1 MTNKEQARRIKE
13 LEKLLLVNGIIEEKN
28 NEKISYPYSKM
39 SYKKLKK
46 LVSIKRILDKSIFEK
61 WFNNDIKLENSVLS
75 FFKNLLEQK
84 GDLINLYN
92 EEDLKMQFIA
102 PILNHINFTILD
114 KEIRFFSEESL
125 NYETDNFIFSGESDF
140 FIAKGLEIPEK
151 PYFFIQEFKQ
161 SEQYGN
167 PRPQLLA
174 ELISAVELNNWTT
187 IKGVYIIGTIWNFV
201 ILQKLGVDK
210 YQYFVSKNFDSSD
223 INGLTAIYKNLLF
236 IKNEV
241 IEMIDRGE

>member
-1 MTNKEQARRIKE
+1 MTNKEQAKRI
-13 LEKLLLVNGIIEEKN
+13 EKLERLLAINGIIEEKN
-28 NEKISYPYSKM
+28 EKKISYSYSKM
-39 SYKKLKK
+39 TYIKLKG
-46 LVSIKRILDKSIFEK
+46 LVNIKRILDKSIFDN
-61 WFNNDIKLENSVLS
+61 WFNSDIKLENSLLL
-75 FFKNLLEQK
+75 FLENLLEQK

-125 NYETDNFIFSGESDF
+125 NYEADNFIFNGAPDF
-140 FIAKGLEIPEK
+140 FIAKGLEIPQK
-151 PYFFIQEFKQ
+151 SYFFIQEFKQ
-161 SEQYGN
+161 SEKYGN

-174 ELISAVELNNWTT
+174 ELISAVELNNWKT

-201 ILQKLGVDK
+201 ILEKLDK
-210 YQYFVSKNFDSSD
+210 NRYQYFVSKEFISSD
-223 INGLTAIYKNLLF
+223 IDGLKAIYKNLLF
-236 IKNEV
+236 VKNEI